1 MNKQYEPQL
10 VQIVSWQFTLDK
22 HLAFPKILTY
32 YDFSSNCKSKATCL
46 AISLLLK
53 TPDKKNGTRKNALPY
68 CSPPHPAC
76 SIKPFVGYKWFQ
88 LTLLVEMIPRRR
100 AQVKIRAWYI
110 REAQSASFSCES
122 IPFPL
127 RYPCVPY
134 SLYCLFL
141 K

>member
-1 MNKQYEPQL
+1 MNKPYEPQL

-53 TPDKKNGTRKNALPY
+53 TPDKKESKKSTLSYCYTRTV
-68 CSPPHPAC
+68 CSV
-76 SIKPFVGYKWFQ
+76 KPFVCYKWFQ

-100 AQVKIRAWYI
+100 AQVKMRAWYI
-110 REAQSASFSCES
+110 REALSASFSCES
-122 IPFPL
+122 ILFSL
-127 RYPCVPY
+127 RYLCVPY